1 MGRMTSADGGP
12 PNKSSAQKVRAAHL
26 EADDRLGLS
35 VNRAQA
41 VLRFFQ
47 NVVAQKQIAIARPHE
62 SQEPQERGEILV
74 GVCKKV
80 ELLAARIG
88 LQAD

>member
-47 NVVAQKQIAIARPHE
+47 NVVAQKQI
-62 SQEPQERGEILV
+62 V